1 MKMSGWY
8 WKCKYSPEIW
18 KGIRDVYSFYI
29 LSGLCEQGITQGAKK
44 TLELIEGAMV
54 GVNERLKKT
63 GYFVPSKVEE
73 KEGCFYF
80 FPHFCR
86 LRSRSTL
93 LYPHLIIVSPVFFY
107 FSIYIRMYIKK
118 VRVTIFHLLSSN
130 QEMKRSFPSYYRQKA
145 PSE

>member
-1 MKMSGWY
+1 MRMVAQWICPAVISACQDFLVKLSDEDEWL
-8 WKCKYSPEIW
+8 
-18 KGIRDVYSFYI
+18 I
-29 LSGLCEQGITQGAKK
+29 LK
-44 TLELIEGAMV
+44 GAMV

-93 LYPHLIIVSPVFFY
+93 LYPHLIIISPVFFY